1 MREVISLSL
10 PEGSVKKLRR
20 IAKSKDLTLSEILR
34 DALRK
39 YIVLDEFSSIRRKM
53 LKQVEKTGKGP
64 YTDEDIFKIVS

>member
-10 PEGSVKKLRR
+10 PERSKRQITQ
-20 IAKSKDLTLSEILR
+20 IANERGLTMSELMR

-39 YIVLDEFSSIRRKM
+39 YLISEEFNRIRRKV
-53 LKQVEKTGKGP
+53 LAKLAQDGKV